1 MSSAARSV
9 SPYVAL
15 VPVLVGVFIAADDQT
30 VIVTVLPQVMLDMR
44 VAVTELDK
52 ASWTITGYLLGYLAA
67 MPLIGRVS
75 DVWGRRHVFFA
86 AMAVFMAGSVA
97 VAVVPDLEAM
107 LPFEVPPGASSRT
120 SRS

>member
-1 MSSAARSV
+1 MSSAARKA

-30 VIVTVLPQVMLDMR
+30 VIVTVLPQIMLDMR

-52 ASWTITGYLLGYLAA
+52 ASWTVTGYLLGYLAA

-75 DVWGRRHVFFA
+75 DVWG
-86 AMAVFMAGSVA
+86 AGRC
-97 VAVVPDLEAM
+97 
-107 LPFEVPPGASSRT
+107 SSQRW
-120 SRS
+120 RSSWSAPSPSP